1 MHEYKTKGTCS
12 EKIYFDIRD
21 GKVYNVSFE
30 DGCEGNLKA
39 LSILSEGV
47 EVEKLISKMK
57 GIKCGNRGTS
67 CGDQFAKA
75 LEEAVS

>member
-12 EKIYFDIRD
+12 EKIHFDIRD